1 MRLHQPHPPLRGVLS
16 LAESRAGLAWV
27 SRTVRN
33 CAVQD
38 WWVLAYYVALF
49 LAAWQGS
56 GPMRERCLERTAAL
70 VALYLSTLCLIR
82 GGLIRHRVVVPLLYR
97 LVVYGGVQLSYFM
110 LRDLLPTASS
120 AVLDGQ
126 LYALD
131 RRLFGVEPT
140 LWADQFVTRATT
152 EWFSF
157 FYFSYFFLLAAH
169 VLPLLFVMRRLRLA
183 AEFALAIFF
192 VFCTAHVLYMLVPGF
207 GPYWYLADRYENP
220 LPHGFFYD
228 LVLDTVSTGG
238 ALKDIF
244 PSLHTAAPTAIALF
258 SWRHRREMPF
268 RYTWPITAF
277 FALNIIGATI
287 FLRWHYAIDVVAGLA
302 LASASVGLAARI
314 APREQERRARL
325 GLSTTWPSLPWRDP
339 PIL

>member
-1 MRLHQPHPPLRGVLS
+1 MRLHQPQAPLRDVAS
-16 LAESRAGLAWV
+16 LVEGSAGRAWLA
-27 SRTVRN
+27 RTFREF
-33 CAVQD
+33 ALQD
-38 WWVLAYYVALF
+38 WWVLAYHVTLF
-49 LAAWQGS
+49 LAALQGS
-56 GPMRERCLERTAAL
+56 GPMRQSCLERTAAL
-70 VALYLSTLCLIR
+70 VALHLSTLCLIR
-82 GGLIRHRVVVPLLYR
+82 GGLVRNRVAVPLLYR
-97 LVVYGGVQLSYFM
+97 FVVYGGVQLSYFL

-126 LYALD
+126 LYELD

-140 LWADQFVTRATT
+140 LWADRFVMPATT

-157 FYFSYFFLLAAH
+157 FYYSYFLLLAVH

-183 AEFALAIFF
+183 AEFALVIFF
-192 VFCTAHVLYMLVPGF
+192 TFCTAHVLYMVVPGY
-207 GPYWYLADRYENP
+207 GPYWFLADRYQHA

-228 LVLDTVSTGG
+228 LVLGAVSAGG

-258 SWRHRREMPF
+258 SFRHRRELPF

-302 LASASVGLAARI
+302 LASTSVVLASRL
-314 APREQERRARL
+314 APREGERRARL
-325 GLSTTWPSLPWRDP
+325 GLQTVWPALPWRGP
-339 PIL
+339 PI